1 MGNAALTTEFISRA
15 EELDCFRVAQEFADA
30 ARRTEGLADL
40 ERLLL
45 QTAAELGFDYFALIH
60 HVDHRIGAKGR
71 TIRLENYPASWVE
84 KFLEQKLYSWDPIHM
99 ASYGTNLAFA
109 WSDVPDMIHLT
120 KKHKDVLSSAM
131 REGLGD
137 GITVPANLP
146 GEANGSFSFAVRA
159 GKSLPRKHLNAVQ
172 LIGSIAFN
180 TARELSAKAM
190 TVSSSPSSPIH
201 LSPRQLDCLVLAG
214 RGKSDWEIAKI
225 LGIAEDTVTQH
236 LDMAR
241 ERYGVA
247 RRVQM
252 IIRAV
257 HDGKIA
263 LTDLL

>member
-1 MGNAALTTEFISRA
+1 MGVAAPTIGFGSRS
-15 EELDCFRVAQEFADA
+15 EVLDSFRIAQEFTDA
-30 ARRTEGLADL
+30 ARRAEGLADL
-40 ERLLL
+40 ERLIE
-45 QTAAELGFDYFALIH
+45 QTTLELGFDYFALIH
-60 HVDHRIGAKGR
+60 HVDHRMSGKAS

-99 ASYGTNLAFA
+99 ASYATNLAFA
-109 WSDVPDMIHLT
+109 WSDVPDMISLT
-120 KKHKDVLSSAM
+120 KKHKDVLKGAE

-172 LIGSIAFN
+172 LIGSVAFN
-180 TARELSAKAM
+180 AARELATKTA
-190 TVSSSPSSPIH
+190 SSSSSLSNPIH

-214 RGKSDWEIAKI
+214 RGKSDWEIATI

-236 LDMAR
+236 LDTAR